1 MKSLV
6 LLILCC
12 LVSIHSHATSFSDTI
27 PLRLAHGLLIIPVQ
41 IDGQKHD
48 FILDT
53 GMTRSI
59 VSTHLLDEAN
69 MLKDS
74 LQTVDITG
82 HLTHS
87 PAFRFSHLRIGNRQ
101 IPPLTVLPLPQEG
114 TIWQCLG
121 AEGFIGNDAL
131 QGLMLTIDT
140 RKGYVIFSES
150 RKPPKE
156 MKGYIVPMAW
166 GEYGVPY
173 IEVQVGKLT
182 MQQTLFDTGSTSLF
196 SPNEYSFRQLQ
207 TRFSPSQWKG
217 RIIDA
222 TIGSNTIAL
231 SGATPQDSLWR
242 VEFSQWNL
250 GHTAF
255 AGVSSVAGGQAPIS
269 SVGAPLTQYGKVIL
283 DYKRKEFYFIP
294 YQQGTIQVKPV
305 QDFQVQYADG
315 HLFVGLV
322 WPRSQAYAQGVR
334 PGMRVTE
341 ADGQPLNDDF
351 CRLIRLLNQKGH
363 CTLTL
368 EKEGKSIHV
377 DYYTD

>member
-12 LVSIHSHATSFSDTI
+12 LVSIHSHAASLSDTS

-59 VSTHLLDEAN
+59 VSTHLLDETN

-74 LQTVDITG
+74 LQTVDVAG

-87 PAFRFSHLRIGNRQ
+87 PAFRFSRLRIGNRQ
-101 IPPLTVLPLPQEG
+101 IPPLTVLPLPLEG
-114 TIWQCLG
+114 TKGQCLG
-121 AEGFIGNDAL
+121 AEGFNVNDAL
-131 QGLMLTIDT
+131 QGPMLTIDT
-140 RKGYVIFSES
+140 REGYVICSES
-150 RKPPKE
+150 RKQPKA
-156 MKGYIVPMAW
+156 MKGYIVPMEW

-231 SGATPQDSLWR
+231 SGATPQDSLWL

-283 DYKRKEFYFIP
+283 DYKREEFYFIP
-294 YQQGTIQVKPV
+294 YQQGTVQVKPV

>member
-12 LVSIHSHATSFSDTI
+12 LVSIHSHATSLSDTI

-74 LQTVDITG
+74 LQTVDIAG

-101 IPPLTVLPLPQEG
+101 IPPLTVLPLPLEG

-150 RKPPKE
+150 RKPPKA